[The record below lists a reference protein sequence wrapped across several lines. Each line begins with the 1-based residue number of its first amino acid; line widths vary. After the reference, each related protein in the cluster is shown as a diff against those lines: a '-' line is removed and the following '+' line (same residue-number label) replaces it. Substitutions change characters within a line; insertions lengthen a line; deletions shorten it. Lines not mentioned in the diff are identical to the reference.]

1 MLVLALDTATA
12 RITAG
17 VVELDPSEGPPTTLA
32 ARDAEGARAHAELL
46 APAVAEALAEAGRT
60 RADLDAVV
68 AGLGPG
74 PFTGLRVGLV
84 TAAAVG
90 DALGIPVHGV
100 PTHDALAA
108 GSAPLRVPDDGS
120 GSAPLRVP
128 DDGSGSAPL
137 RVPDDGSGSAPLRV
151 LVVTD
156 ARRREVY
163 WSLLVDGVRT
173 HGPDVVAPAELAARL
188 APDGDLGPVD
198 RVLGDAAAQVG
209 AGTAE
214 TTALGPTPEGLVAV
228 AAPALRAGTD
238 PGPLVPLYLR
248 RPDAVPPGAPKAV
261 TRG

>member
-17 VVELDPSEGPPTTLA
+17 VVHLSDDGPVTLA

-46 APAVAEALAEAGRT
+46 APAIAEALAEAGRT

-84 TAAAVG
+84 TAAAMG
-90 DALGIPVHGV
+90 DALGLPVHGV

-108 GSAPLRVPDDGS
+108 GVPGR
-120 GSAPLRVP
+120 L
-128 DDGSGSAPL
+128 
-137 RVPDDGSGSAPLRV
+137 

-163 WSLLVDGVRT
+163 WSRYADGVRT
-173 HGPDVVAPAELAARL
+173 HGPEVVAPAELAARV
-188 APDGDLGPVD
+188 DRDIGPVD
-198 RVLGDAAAQVG
+198 RVVGDAADKVG
-209 AGTAE
+209 APADMP
-214 TTALGPTPEGLVAV
+214 GPRPDGLVAV
-228 AAPALRAGTD
+228 AAAALRAGTV

-261 TRG
+261 TRA

>member
-17 VVELDPSEGPPTTLA
+17 VVELPERGPSGSSSPLGVLPSTLRLPPPVTLA

-46 APAVAEALAEAGRT
+46 APAVAGALAEAGRT

-84 TAAAVG
+84 TAAAMG
-90 DALGIPVHGV
+90 DGLGVPAHGV
-100 PTHDALAA
+100 PTHDALAV
-108 GSAPLRVPDDGS
+108 GRPG
-120 GSAPLRVP
+120 
-128 DDGSGSAPL
+128 
-137 RVPDDGSGSAPLRV
+137 RV

-163 WSLLVDGVRT
+163 WSLVADGVRT
-173 HGPDVVAPAELAARL
+173 HGPEVVAPAELAARL
-188 APDGDLGPVD
+188 GPDGDLGPVD
-198 RVLGDAAAQVG
+198 DVVGDAAGQVG
-209 AGTAE
+209 AAPGTP
-214 TTALGPTPEGLVAV
+214 GPRPDGLVAI
-228 AAPALRAGTD
+228 AAPALRAGTA

-248 RPDAVPPGAPKAV
+248 RPDAVPPGAPKTV
-261 TRG
+261 TRA